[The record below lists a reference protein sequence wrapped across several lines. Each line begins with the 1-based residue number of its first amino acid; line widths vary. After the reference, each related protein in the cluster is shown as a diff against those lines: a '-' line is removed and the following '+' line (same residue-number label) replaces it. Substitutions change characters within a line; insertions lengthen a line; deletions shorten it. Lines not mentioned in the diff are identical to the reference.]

1 MTLDASQSVG
11 NRIRLA
17 RREKGY
23 DLQAL
28 AEKVGCS
35 QEYLEWVE
43 TDQVE
48 PPVALL
54 LQLASAL
61 RLDSGTFLKKDE
73 TKEQRIEETTKRTE
87 HYSYKT
93 LTPPESH
100 AHLMAFSVAIPPK
113 TAHDGVGYRHAGE
126 ELVYVLSGEVELT
139 VEDEKTRLTE
149 KDAFRFNSG
158 LDHYLSNPGDKE
170 AELLVILYLP

>member
-1 MTLDASQSVG
+1 MAPDALQSVG
-11 NRIRLA
+11 TRIRLV
-17 RREKGY
+17 RQEKGY
-23 DLQAL
+23 GLLDL

-35 QEYLEWVE
+35 EEYLEWIE

-54 LQLASAL
+54 LQLASAMK
-61 RLDSGTFLKKDE
+61 LDSGTFLKKDD

-87 HYSYKT
+87 NYSYKT
-93 LTPPESH
+93 LTPPESNT
-100 AHLMAFSVAIPPK
+100 HLMAFSVAIPAK

-139 VEDEKTRLTE
+139 VGDEKTHLTQ
-149 KDAFRFNSG
+149 KNAFRFNSAF
-158 LDHYLSNPGDKE
+158 DHYLSNPGDRE